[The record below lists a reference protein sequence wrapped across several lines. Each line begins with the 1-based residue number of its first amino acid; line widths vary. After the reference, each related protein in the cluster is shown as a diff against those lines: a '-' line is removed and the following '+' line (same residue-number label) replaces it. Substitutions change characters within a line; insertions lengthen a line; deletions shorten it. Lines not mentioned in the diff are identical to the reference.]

1 MPELIKVGS
10 KNELAPGMMKEVWA
24 GQVPILIVRIG
35 DTYYATQGR
44 CPHMGGI
51 LAKGKLDGTV
61 VTCPRHGSQFVV
73 TDGKVVR
80 WMKGKGLM
88 AAIGKILKHPRP
100 LKTYPVSVE
109 SGDIFVKVD

>member
-1 MPELIKVGS
+1 MPESIKVGNAS
-10 KNELAPGMMKEVWA
+10 EFAPGMMKEVWA
-24 GQVPILIVRIG
+24 GQIPILIARIG
-35 DTYYATQGR
+35 DAYYATQGR

-51 LAKGKLDGTV
+51 LAKGKLDGSV
-61 VTCPRHGSQFVV
+61 VTCPRHGSQFVL

-80 WMKGKGLM
+80 WMKGKGFM

-109 SGDIFVKVD
+109 NDNIFVKLG

>member
-1 MPELIKVGS
+1 MPESVKVGS
-10 KNELAPGMMKEVWA
+10 AKELAPGTMKEVWV
-24 GQVPILIVRIG
+24 GQIPILIARIG
-35 DTYYATQGR
+35 DAYYATQGR

-61 VTCPRHGSQFVV
+61 VTCPRHGSQFVL
-73 TDGKVVR
+73 TDGKVVM

-88 AAIGKILKHPRP
+88 AAIGKILKRPQP
-100 LKTYPVSVE
+100 LKTYQVIVE

>member
-1 MPELIKVGS
+1 MPESIKVGS
-10 KNELAPGMMKEVWA
+10 TSELAPGTMKEVWA
-24 GQVPILIVRIG
+24 GQLPILIARIG
-35 DTYYATQGR
+35 NAYYATQGR

-51 LAKGKLDGTV
+51 LAKGKLDGNV

-73 TDGKVVR
+73 TDGKNIR
-80 WMKGKGLM
+80 WMKGKGFM

-109 SGDIFVKVD
+109 NGSIFVKID